1 METDFASIK
10 FEIVERPWGWYK
22 TIYGDDHNGYK
33 VKKICVYPGKRLSLQ
48 SHQKRSEH
56 WIIVKGNAEVQVGDS
71 FEQMTENQHV
81 YIPKNTL
88 HRIKNIGN
96 ETVVFIETQIGEYLG
111 EDDIL
116 RYEDDF
122 GRA

>member
-71 FEQMTENQHV
+71 FEQITENQHV
-81 YIPKNTL
+81 YIPNNTL